1 MSFEILAQTFING
14 LFLGGT
20 YALFAGGLTLIYGVM
35 YLINF
40 AHGEFLMIGM
50 YVSYWAFALAGIDP
64 YLSVFLAA
72 MAMFILGVIIQRVI
86 FKPVLNAPLL
96 NQILLTLGLSTLL
109 MGLAQFFW
117 GAEPRSLRVSY
128 AADSLFTLGGLI
140 FNLPRSIAMFV
151 ALTLCVLLYLFLT
164 YTKNGKAI
172 RACSQ
177 SREAAQLMGI
187 NVTRINM
194 LTFGIGAAMVG
205 IAGALITP
213 SVPINPTVGQIF
225 GISAFVIVVMGTMG
239 NVMGAFVGAL
249 IIGVAEA
256 YGGLLL
262 GGQLKQV
269 VSMAIFI
276 LILLFLPQGLFG
288 RRGL

>member
-1 MSFEILAQTFING
+1 MSFEILAQTLING

-64 YLSVFLAA
+64 YISVFLAA
-72 MAMFILGVIIQRVI
+72 LAMFVLGMIIERVL

-96 NQILLTLGLSTLL
+96 NQILLSLGLSTLL

-117 GAEPRSLRVSY
+117 GAEPRSLRVAY
-128 AADSLFTLGGLI
+128 ASNSLFTLGGLI
-140 FNLPRSIAMFV
+140 FNLPRSIAMLV
-151 ALTLCVLLYLFLT
+151 AMMLCALLYLFLT
-164 YTKNGKAI
+164 YTKSGKAI

-177 SREAAQLMGI
+177 SREGAQLMGI

-213 SVPINPTVGQIF
+213 SMPLNPTVGQIF

-239 NVMGAFVGAL
+239 NVMGAFVAAL

-256 YGGLLL
+256 YGGLLI

-269 VSMAIFI
+269 ASMAIFI

-288 RRGL
+288 RRST